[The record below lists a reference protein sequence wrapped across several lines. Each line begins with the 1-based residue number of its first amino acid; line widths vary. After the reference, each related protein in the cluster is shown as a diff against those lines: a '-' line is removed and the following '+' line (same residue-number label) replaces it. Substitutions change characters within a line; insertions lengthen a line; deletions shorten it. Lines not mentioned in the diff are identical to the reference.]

1 MPGSW
6 RSLKTFRHH
15 NLMRYDQ
22 RSPFLR
28 NQEGRTFCFI
38 DSERVGRLPLTY
50 SGESLQAEDKR
61 MKLIWAV
68 IQPTKLASVEKAL
81 VNIGVT
87 RMTVLDA
94 MGYARQRGHIET
106 YRGHEYE
113 TNLLRKVQLEIAV
126 NDDFVDKTIACLEDH
141 ARSSVE
147 GYIGDGKVFVVPM
160 ERAIQISDGQAGP
173 GAI

>member
-1 MPGSW
+1 
-6 RSLKTFRHH
+6 
-15 NLMRYDQ
+15 
-22 RSPFLR
+22 
-28 NQEGRTFCFI
+28 
-38 DSERVGRLPLTY
+38 
-50 SGESLQAEDKR
+50 

-81 VNIGVT
+81 INIGVT

-126 NDDFVDKTIACLEDH
+126 NDDFVDRTIECLEEH
-141 ARSSVE
+141 ARTSVE
-147 GYIGDGKVFVVPM
+147 GHIGDGKVFVLPLDSV
-160 ERAIQISDGQAGP
+160 IQISDAQSGP
-173 GAI
+173 GAV